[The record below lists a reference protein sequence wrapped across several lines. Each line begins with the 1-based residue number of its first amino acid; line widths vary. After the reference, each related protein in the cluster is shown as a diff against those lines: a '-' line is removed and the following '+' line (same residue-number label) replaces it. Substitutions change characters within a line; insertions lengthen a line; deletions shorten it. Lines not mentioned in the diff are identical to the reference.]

1 MNCLYGLCQN
11 IKKNFFNK
19 NYSYIDEMNRDSLN
33 NVDDDDDDGN
43 WTLFFE
49 QLFQLN
55 EILNLNFFSIIYK
68 KHGISD

>member
-1 MNCLYGLCQN
+1 
-11 IKKNFFNK
+11 
-19 NYSYIDEMNRDSLN
+19 MNRDSLN